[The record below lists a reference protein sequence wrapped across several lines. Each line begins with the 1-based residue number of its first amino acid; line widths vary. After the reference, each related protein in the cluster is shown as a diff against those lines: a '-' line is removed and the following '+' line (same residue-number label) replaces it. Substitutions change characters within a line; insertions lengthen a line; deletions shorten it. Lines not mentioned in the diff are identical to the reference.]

1 MIDAGSLPR
10 VLHGSDGRPLSLAQ
24 HEEVFN
30 GATSFNVMHELENSG
45 LTGRGGAAFP
55 TFKKVDL
62 LRLQRGNNKS
72 VVVNAMEGEPAAH
85 KEFALAA
92 ANPHLIL
99 EGAQVLAGLI
109 GAKQIL
115 ICVARDNP
123 TVVNNLNRAIH
134 ELERRSLRGASI
146 ELHTPPWR
154 YVAGEESA
162 LVHWL
167 NDNESLPQYRPER
180 PSILRVGRSPALVDN
195 AETCANVAL
204 IARFGAE
211 WFRKLGTEKSPGS
224 TLVSLSGAVE
234 RSTVLEVSLGTPI
247 RDILAAGHADMAPQA
262 LLLGGFGGTWLH
274 GQHIDTPYANEYLS
288 EFGAGVGAGVMAVLP
303 REACGVYETLRIVR
317 WMANESARQCG
328 PCAFGLPALAE
339 DLTSITHSSKDPRGA
354 YERLQSRCDSIEGR
368 GACRHP
374 DGVIRLVR
382 SALSV
387 FADDIAQHIVG
398 HPCSWTQR
406 PKHTIAIPTLEHE
419 DELIWE

>member
-1 MIDAGSLPR
+1 MISSGSLPR
-10 VLHGSDGRPLSLAQ
+10 VLHGSEGRPLSLAQ
-24 HEEVFN
+24 HEEVFIA
-30 GATSFNVMHELENSG
+30 GTPFNVMHELEHSG

-55 TFKKVDL
+55 TFRKVDL
-62 LRLQRGNNKS
+62 LRLQRGHNKS
-72 VVVNAMEGEPAAH
+72 VVVNVMEGEPAAH
-85 KEFALAA
+85 KEFALAG

-109 GAKQIL
+109 GAKRIL
-115 ICVARDNP
+115 VCVARDNP
-123 TVVNNLNRAIH
+123 TVVNHLSRAIH
-134 ELERRSLRGASI
+134 ELERRSLRGATI

-180 PSILRVGRSPALVDN
+180 PSILRVGHSPVLVDN

-224 TLVSLSGAVE
+224 TLVSLTGAVE

-274 GQHIDTPYANEYLS
+274 GQHIDTPYANEHLVAH
-288 EFGAGVGAGVMAVLP
+288 GANVGAGVMAVLP

-339 DLTSITHSSKDPRGA
+339 DLSSITHSSKDPKAA

-382 SALSV
+382 SALIV

-398 HPCSWTQR
+398 RPCTGTQR
-406 PKHTIAIPTLEHE
+406 PKHTITIPSLEHE

>member
-1 MIDAGSLPR
+1 MISSGSLPR

-24 HEEVFN
+24 HEEVFI
-30 GATSFNVMHELENSG
+30 AETPFNVMHELENSG

-55 TFKKVDL
+55 TFRKVDL
-62 LRLQRGNNKS
+62 LRLQRGHNKS
-72 VVVNAMEGEPAAH
+72 VVVNVMEGEPAAH
-85 KEFALAA
+85 KEFALAG

-109 GAKQIL
+109 GAKRIL
-115 ICVARDNP
+115 VCVARDNP
-123 TVVNNLNRAIH
+123 TVVNHLSRAIH
-134 ELERRSLRGASI
+134 ELERRSLRGAKI

-180 PSILRVGRSPALVDN
+180 PSILRVGHSPVLVDN

-211 WFRKLGTEKSPGS
+211 WFRKLGTAQSPGS
-224 TLVSLSGAVE
+224 TLVSLTGAVE

-274 GQHIDTPYANEYLS
+274 GQHINTPYANEHLAAH
-288 EFGAGVGAGVMAVLP
+288 GASVGAGVMAVLP

-339 DLTSITHSSKDPRGA
+339 DLTSITHSSKDPRAA

-382 SALSV
+382 SALIV

-398 HPCSWTQR
+398 RPCTGTQR
-406 PKHTIAIPTLEHE
+406 PKHTISIPSLEHE

>member
-1 MIDAGSLPR
+1 MISASVLPR
-10 VLHGSDGRPLSLAQ
+10 VLHGAEGRPLTLTQ
-24 HEEVFN
+24 HEQVFASSAPLN
-30 GATSFNVMHELENSG
+30 IMQELEKSG

-55 TFKKVDL
+55 TFRKVDL
-62 LRLQRGNNKS
+62 LRVQRGHNKS

-85 KEFALAA
+85 KEFALAG

-99 EGAQVLAGLI
+99 EGAQILAGLI
-109 GAKQIL
+109 GAKRIL
-115 ICVARDNP
+115 VCVARDNP
-123 TVVNNLNRAIH
+123 TVVNHINRAIH
-134 ELERRSLRGASI
+134 ELERQSLRGAKI

-180 PSILRVGRSPALVDN
+180 PSILRVGHSPVLVDN

-204 IARFGAE
+204 IARFGAD
-211 WFRKLGTEKSPGS
+211 WFRSLGTEKSPGS

-247 RDILAAGHADMAPQA
+247 RAILAAGHADMAPQA

-274 GQHIDTPYANEYLS
+274 GKHIDTPYANEHLS
-288 EFGAGVGAGVMAVLP
+288 AHGASVGAGVMAVLA

-328 PCAFGLPALAE
+328 PCAFGLPALAD
-339 DLTSITHSSKDPRGA
+339 DLTSITHASKDPRAA
-354 YERLQSRCDSIEGR
+354 YDRLLSRCDSIEGR

-382 SALSV
+382 SALTV

-398 HPCSWTQR
+398 RPCGGTQR
-406 PKHTIAIPTLEHE
+406 PKHTIKIPSLEHE

>member
-1 MIDAGSLPR
+1 MISSGSLPR
-10 VLHGSDGRPLSLAQ
+10 VLHGSEGRPLSLAQ
-24 HEEVFN
+24 HEEVFIA
-30 GATSFNVMHELENSG
+30 GTPFNVMHELEHSG

-55 TFKKVDL
+55 TFRKVDL
-62 LRLQRGNNKS
+62 LRLQRGHNKS
-72 VVVNAMEGEPAAH
+72 VVVNVMEGEPAAH
-85 KEFALAA
+85 KEFALAG

-109 GAKQIL
+109 GAKRIL
-115 ICVARDNP
+115 VCVARDNP
-123 TVVNNLNRAIH
+123 TVVNHLSRAIH
-134 ELERRSLRGASI
+134 ELERRSLRGAKI

-180 PSILRVGRSPALVDN
+180 PSILRVGHSPVLVDN

-211 WFRKLGTEKSPGS
+211 WFRKLGTVQSPGS
-224 TLVSLSGAVE
+224 TLVSLTGAVE

-274 GQHIDTPYANEYLS
+274 GQHIDTPYANEHL
-288 EFGAGVGAGVMAVLP
+288 GAHGASVGAGVMAVLP

-339 DLTSITHSSKDPRGA
+339 DLTSITHSSKDPKAA

-382 SALSV
+382 SALIV
-387 FADDIAQHIVG
+387 VAEDIAQHIVG
-398 HPCSWTQR
+398 RPCTGTQR
-406 PKHTIAIPTLEHE
+406 PKHTITIPSLEHE
-419 DELIWE
+419 DVLIWE

>member
-1 MIDAGSLPR
+1 MINAGSLPR
-10 VLHGSDGRPLSLAQ
+10 VLHGSEGRPLSLAQ
-24 HEEVFN
+24 HEEVFIA
-30 GATSFNVMHELENSG
+30 GTPFNVMQELENSG

-55 TFKKVDL
+55 TFRKVDL

-72 VVVNAMEGEPAAH
+72 VVVNLMEGEPAAH
-85 KEFALAA
+85 KEFTLAG

-109 GAKQIL
+109 GARRIFV
-115 ICVARDNP
+115 CVARDNP
-123 TVVNNLNRAIH
+123 TVVNHLNRAIH
-134 ELERRSLRGASI
+134 ELERRSLRGATI

-167 NDNESLPQYRPER
+167 NNNESLPQYRPER

-224 TLVSLSGAVE
+224 TLVSLSGAVDK
-234 RSTVLEVSLGTPI
+234 STVLEVSLGTPI
-247 RDILAAGHADMAPQA
+247 RDILSAGRADMAPQA

-274 GQHIDTPYANEYLS
+274 GKHIDTPYANEYLS
-288 EFGAGVGAGVMAVLP
+288 AHGAGVGAGVMAVLP

-339 DLTSITHSSKDPRGA
+339 DLTSITYSSKDPKAA
-354 YERLQSRCDSIEGR
+354 YAQLLSRCDSIAGR

-382 SALSV
+382 SALTV
-387 FADDIAQHIVG
+387 FADDIAEHIVAR
-398 HPCSWTQR
+398 PCSGTQR
-406 PKHTIAIPTLEHE
+406 PKHTITIPSLEQE